1 MLFVPSKS
9 QINCYL
15 FYYIRAKKRKHTYTR
30 VCVCMCG
37 RITFR
42 LENTLDKYLQA
53 ASINLN
59 ILFALKLQLLLLLWQ
74 LQVFCLIT

>member
-1 MLFVPSKS
+1 M
-9 QINCYL
+9 C
-15 FYYIRAKKRKHTYTR
+15 
-30 VCVCMCG
+30 VCVCG